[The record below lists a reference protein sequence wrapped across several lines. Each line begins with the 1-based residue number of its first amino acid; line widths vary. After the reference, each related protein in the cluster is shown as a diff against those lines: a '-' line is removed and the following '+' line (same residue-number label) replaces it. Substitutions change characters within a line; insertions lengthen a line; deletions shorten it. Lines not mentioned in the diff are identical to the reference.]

1 MPYGAGSLLGLA
13 VGATADKALGD
24 DEDISLGAGIG
35 GVIGMGP
42 NAAATYAG
50 KAMRNFSEGAYNK
63 SPLDARSPVE
73 SFIQKHGGSGVAQEN
88 MALSVYRN
96 LRGTIKGEQYTDL
109 QTVLDKEYGG
119 FVTEGMRGGR
129 DAKAEFVKY
138 KKLYPN
144 ANPEELRLKVLRD
157 SSEAIYKP
165 LDNRVKELE
174 SLIKAEKNPNT
185 RLALTEERKKLI
197 RSRPR
202 HGELDRKYRHEIAK
216 NEVQSM
222 AWDKKWDVQRLR
234 RSGYDYMGVY
244 KWRDLKNFIGDPS
257 VIKAWEN
264 DFNKFS
270 KWNTFLPDKKNIP
283 VIINTHR
290 GDRMIQQRLF
300 RQSHDWGNRISH
312 RIANGQIK
320 GTEELYNWL
329 IREIDADR
337 NFKFSDRQIS
347 EGVTKE
353 IWAKDITRQV
363 GETGGFKAKNG
374 LKGHFRLQGFGGVSK
389 LYLEGGINIAGNF
402 KPFKTSQGV
411 LQIGSRLLKTDFQ
424 DLPFSAQTGTQRNV
438 PLVMDQFLYR
448 WRPVKGKMY
457 GKLKSAYPFQYEW
470 TDDFKK
476 QRLTRG
482 DVKAKI
488 LSDAPIT
495 EKISTTAKA
504 VAKNPLKAA
513 KYIGKRLPGVG
524 GKAVALGATVY
535 GLGSALMPE
544 DGYSLSNSK

>member
-1 MPYGAGSLLGLA
+1 MPYGVGSLLGLA
-13 VGATADKALGD
+13 AGAATDKAIGD
-24 DEDISLGAGIG
+24 DDDLTLGAGIG
-35 GVIGMGP
+35 GVAGMAP
-42 NAAATYAG
+42 SAAMTYAG
-50 KAMRNFSEGAYNK
+50 RAMRNFSEGTYNK
-63 SPLDARSPVE
+63 SPLDARTPVE
-73 SFIQKHGGSGVAQEN
+73 RIIQRAGGGGVAQEN

-96 LRGTIKGEQYTDL
+96 LRGTVKGEQYRDL
-109 QTVLDKEYGG
+109 QQVLDKEYGG
-119 FVTEGMRGGR
+119 FVTEGLRGGR
-129 DAKAEFVKY
+129 DARAEFTKY

-144 ANPEELRLKVLRD
+144 ATPEELRLKVLRD

-174 SLIKAEKNPNT
+174 ELIKVEKNPQN
-185 RLALTEERKKLI
+185 RLALTTERNKLI

-216 NEVQSM
+216 NEVQNM
-222 AWDKKWDVQRLR
+222 AWNKKWDVQRLR

-244 KWRDLKNFIGDPS
+244 RWGDLKNFIGDPK
-257 VIKAWEN
+257 IHEAWQK

-270 KWNTFLPDKKNIP
+270 KWNTFLPNKKAIP

-290 GDRMIQQRLF
+290 GDRMIEQRLF

-329 IREIDADR
+329 IREIDADK
-337 NFKFSDRQIS
+337 NFKFNERQIS
-347 EGVTKE
+347 EGVTNKS
-353 IWAKDITRQV
+353 WARDITRQV
-363 GETGGFKAKNG
+363 DETGGFKAKNG
-374 LKGHFRLQGFGGVSK
+374 LKGHFRLNGFGGVSK

-402 KPFKTSQGV
+402 KPFKTSRGV
-411 LQIGSRLLKTDFQ
+411 LQIGSRILKTDFQ

-470 TDDFKK
+470 TDDFKSH
-476 QRLTRG
+476 RLTRG
-482 DVKAKI
+482 DVKAKL
-488 LSDAPIT
+488 LSDAPIS
-495 EKISTTAKA
+495 EKISTTVKA
-504 VAKNPLKAA
+504 VAKHPLKTA
-513 KYIGKRLPGVG
+513 KYIGRRLPGIA
-524 GKAVALGATVY
+524 GKSVALGATFY
-535 GLGSALMPE
+535 GLGSALMPK
-544 DGYSLSNSK
+544 DGYTLSDSE